1 MFLWKVHG
9 NNTAA
14 TIWYFINNVRY
25 NSTVLPVS
33 CIGQFKVQT
42 PAATSFLDP
51 KVSSTPDMPQKPH
64 QPNLIKFHLKDNTKK
79 KRKFNHGF
87 FDKFKL
93 LHYHEDSDSV
103 CTMPKLLEK
112 SAIYCTLTQRKIVL
126 S

>member
-1 MFLWKVHG
+1 MHW
-9 NNTAA
+9 
-14 TIWYFINNVRY
+14 TIQ
-25 NSTVLPVS
+25 ST
-33 CIGQFKVQT
+33 QT

-103 CTMPKLLEK
+103 CTMPKLLGK

-126 S
+126 SQQQNLRIERKL